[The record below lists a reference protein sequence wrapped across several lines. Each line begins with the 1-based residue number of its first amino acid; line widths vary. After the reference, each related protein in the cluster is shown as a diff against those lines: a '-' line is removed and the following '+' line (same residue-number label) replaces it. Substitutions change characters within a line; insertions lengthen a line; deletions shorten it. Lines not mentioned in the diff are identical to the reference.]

1 MYNEDSNAQSIQ
13 IETARIETHNLVY
26 QGTDI
31 YATDQDMQLMLQFT
45 PDKCNQ

>member
-13 IETARIETHNLVY
+13 IETARIDNLVY

-45 PDKCNQ
+45 PDKCN